1 MPEIRLNTTKGI
13 NADTL
18 TFPWQHGVLLAL
30 LLALG
35 SLIMLSSASVVDTAR
50 DVYNAWQIASGSN
63 YPMEGPYLANVLHSG
78 PLWYY
83 LLALPLFFTPS
94 WAVLSLWVG
103 LLTGLKYVLAYACG
117 VRLGNRQWGLLWACL
132 LALPN
137 WTAISHLIFS
147 HTNLIETTM
156 LFGFYCL
163 IRWQTGKVRWFIG
176 LCLAVSLAFH
186 AHPTTIAFG
195 IALVPLIIWQ
205 LRQKK
210 LSWSIL
216 LAAVAVALIPWI
228 PYLISQYMQAWPDF
242 HRSSEYAASLDYWQ
256 NFLGL
261 ASLARGTFMDAPYLM
276 LKGFLGLDGLVL
288 FMASALLYGV
298 FAVGIGLAIW
308 NAGRQHDWRLPGA
321 LLVLIATSLV
331 LIAMIRPIT
340 QYYMVLMLYPSW
352 CGLAALGW
360 SQFAEPWKTRIS
372 TVASA
377 LALLSL
383 GGFALANY
391 SDSKTGTVSI
401 PATSLLNVRSFT
413 PTEFSDGVVFP
424 AWART
429 DLAQFI
435 CAHDQAVIFHGLA
448 SLILEQSYAL
458 ESRMRCADQ
467 KIYLGGTGPGAH
479 YLGVNQ
485 RDAVILGLTGAQ
497 RAGPL
502 YFVKPQQIFGPDEP
516 LAVPLG
522 DEYPPRLSM
531 HGEQRFLEYRFEART
546 DELLVITNLY
556 HFWMPRETSVW
567 LNGQTV
573 APFLQTTLQEYY
585 ACKACQPGEKA
596 IWSVTINAPY
606 PEYVE
611 VVVFNPITDTGT
623 DTGAD
628 TGGNIGAR
636 PGGSP
641 DNPDPQPNREITP
654 IHQPDSEEANP

>member
-1 MPEIRLNTTKGI
+1 MPETRSNTPEGSTV
-13 NADTL
+13 DTASL
-18 TFPWQHGVLLAL
+18 PWQHKVLLGL
-30 LLALG
+30 LLVLG

-50 DVYNAWQIASGSN
+50 DVYHAWQIASGSN

-83 LLALPLFFTPS
+83 LLSLPLFFTSS

-103 LLTGLKYVLAYACG
+103 LLTGLKYLLAYACG
-117 VRLGNRQWGLLWACL
+117 VRLGNRQLGLLWACL

-137 WTAISHLIFS
+137 WTAISYVIFS

-163 IRWQTGKVRWFIG
+163 IRWQAGEVRWFIG

-186 AHPTTIAFG
+186 THPTTIAFG

-228 PYLISQYMQAWPDF
+228 PYLISQHMQAWPDF
-242 HRSSEYAASLDYWQ
+242 HRSSEYAASLDYGQ
-256 NFLGL
+256 NVLGVL
-261 ASLARGTFMDAPYLM
+261 SLARGTLIDAPFIM

-288 FMASALLYGV
+288 FMASTVVYGI
-298 FAVGIGLAIW
+298 FLVGVGLAIW
-308 NAGRQHDWRLPGA
+308 NARQQHDWQLPAA
-321 LLVLIATSLV
+321 LLILMATSLV
-331 LIAMIRPIT
+331 LVAMIRPIT
-340 QYYMVLMLYPSW
+340 QYYMVLMLYPPW

-372 TVASA
+372 TVACT

-383 GGFALANY
+383 AGFALANY
-391 SDSKTGTVSI
+391 SVSKTGTVSI
-401 PATSLLNVRSFT
+401 PATSLLNVRSFA

-435 CAHDQAVIFHGLA
+435 CAHEQAVNFHGLA

-458 ESRMRCADQ
+458 ESRMRCASQ
-467 KIYLGGTGPGAH
+467 KIYLGGTGPGVH

-485 RDAVILGLTGAQ
+485 RDAVSLGLTGAQ
-497 RAGPL
+497 HAGPL
-502 YFVKPQQIFGPDEP
+502 YFLKPQQIFGPGEP
-516 LAVPLG
+516 LTVPSG
-522 DEYPPRLSM
+522 KVYPPRLSM
-531 HGEQRFLEYRFEART
+531 QGERHFLERNFETTA

-556 HFWMPRETSVW
+556 HFWMPRETTVL
-567 LNGQTV
+567 LNGQAV
-573 APFLQTTLQEYY
+573 EPLLQNTLQEYY
-585 ACKACQPGEKA
+585 ACKACRPGDKA
-596 IWSVTINAPY
+596 IWSVTIKAPY
-606 PEYVE
+606 PEFVE
-611 VVVFNPITDTGT
+611 VVVFSPIDSIEGNPG
-623 DTGAD
+623 
-628 TGGNIGAR
+628 
-636 PGGSP
+636 
-641 DNPDPQPNREITP
+641 NPDHQPDKEITP
-654 IHQPDSEEANP
+654 IQQPDSEESNP